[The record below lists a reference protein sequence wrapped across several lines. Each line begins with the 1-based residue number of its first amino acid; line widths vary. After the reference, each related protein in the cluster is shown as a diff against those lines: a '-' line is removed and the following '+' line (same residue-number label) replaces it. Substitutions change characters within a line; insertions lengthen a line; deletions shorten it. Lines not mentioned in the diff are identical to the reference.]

1 MHRPFNQNKRGAEMI
16 TLLFVFCFLI
26 LANIWYAVT
35 GNCWTIKRDL
45 AERIEC
51 FGFAEALV
59 EITALLIMGSI

>member
-1 MHRPFNQNKRGAEMI
+1 MI